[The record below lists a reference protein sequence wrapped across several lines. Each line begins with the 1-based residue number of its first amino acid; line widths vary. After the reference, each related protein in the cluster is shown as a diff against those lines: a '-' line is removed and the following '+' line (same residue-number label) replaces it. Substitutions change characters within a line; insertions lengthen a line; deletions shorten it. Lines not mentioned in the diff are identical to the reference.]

1 MPLAIMTPIRIKF
14 CKDVRAA
21 FEERFKVSCLCSNT
35 RIIRTAQFLRIMG
48 DTSENIW
55 MLLDDLMDQ
64 QEDMRK

>member
-21 FEERFKVSCLCSNT
+21 FEARFKVPCMCSDT

-48 DTSENIW
+48 GTSEEH
-55 MLLDDLMDQ
+55 MDVA
-64 QEDMRK
+64 R